1 MQQLGPGVPGPGE
14 RQLRRF
20 PGTDPGVRVLCSCPR
35 FISKAQGTFPLSGLP
50 LIPRAH
56 GGPRLGPGRG
66 PQKRG
71 PGCGAPS
78 TVPCSPRGQGR
89 AHLCGSG
96 FLVLENVLRPPPL
109 CAATAPLR
117 PRRPGDVPTRRA
129 STLRSSRDDTR
140 PEPAPPERRTTPFPQ
155 TSPVR
160 SAGVAGEKRKFT
172 FSPQKPVRGCLEP
185 LSSPSPVNSEDSEV
199 LPLGDVFNGVTAL
212 RGTRAVT
219 RARHG
224 WRPGG
229 EARKSRSSEGRVSAT
244 QREVLKLNSQTGIF
258 LLKGRGLA

>member
-71 PGCGAPS
+71 PGVRGPQHRPLLA
-78 TVPCSPRGQGR
+78 RGQGR

-96 FLVLENVLRPPPL
+96 FLVLENVLWPLPL
-109 CAATAPLR
+109 CAATAPH
-117 PRRPGDVPTRRA
+117 PRRPGDVPTQRA

-160 SAGVAGEKRKFT
+160 SAGDPRLGVHRREKKIY
-172 FSPQKPVRGCLEP
+172 
-185 LSSPSPVNSEDSEV
+185 V
-199 LPLGDVFNGVTAL
+199 LPPETCSRMFRAAQLAVTCKQRGL
-212 RGTRAVT
+212 RGPA
-219 RARHG
+219 A
-224 WRPGG
+224 GG
-229 EARKSRSSEGRVSAT
+229 CV
-244 QREVLKLNSQTGIF
+244 
-258 LLKGRGLA
+258 